1 MNKMLIFIA
10 HYLDLVEQ
18 IMKDF
23 VQVDSLLVLG
33 QVQYKCNW
41 TECKHHKMIVYFYPD
56 ALIIP
61 AIISYT

>member
-23 VQVDSLLVLG
+23 VQVDSLLG
-33 QVQYKCNW
+33 QYKCNR

-61 AIISYT
+61 AIVSYT

>member
-1 MNKMLIFIA
+1 
-10 HYLDLVEQ
+10 
-18 IMKDF
+18 MKDF

-41 TECKHHKMIVYFYPD
+41 TECKHYKMIVYFYPD